1 MFRVLSPAL
10 TQALSFTLLAV
21 FGALAGGITAMY
33 YAPGPYGDSYIQH
46 FAAGVVFAAVAAKL
60 LPDVHDQ
67 APAWVIVGFATGIAT
82 MLAIHQVSRLIEQ
95 AGIGGGFAGATSL
108 IITVSTNMLI
118 DGLLIG
124 VAFLSAPKTGVII
137 TVALAVETLFVS
149 AAAVA
154 VLPEGT
160 PAYRKLSVPLLF
172 GGLLLVGVTAG
183 VVLFGGLS
191 GAPVAVVLAF
201 GAANLIYLVTE
212 ELLVKA
218 QKVPETP
225 TSTVLFFVGFLL
237 IFVFD
242 MLY

>member
-1 MFRVLSPAL
+1 MASPSL
-10 TQALSFTLLAV
+10 TQPVSFTLIAV
-21 FGALAGGITAMY
+21 AAAFVGGSVAVY
-33 YAPGPYGDSYIQH
+33 YSPGPRGESYVQH
-46 FAAGVVFAAVAAKL
+46 FSAGVVFAAVAAKL
-60 LPDVHDQ
+60 LPDVHDR
-67 APAWVIVGFATGIAT
+67 APELVVVGFAAGVGS
-82 MLAIHQVSRLIEQ
+82 MLLLHQGSRLLERS
-95 AGIGGGFAGATSL
+95 GVGGGFDGATSFL
-108 IITVSTNMLI
+108 ATVGTNMVI

-124 VAFLSAPKTGVII
+124 VAFLSAPRTGAII
-137 TVALAVETLFVS
+137 AAALAIETLFIG

-154 VLPEGT
+154 ILPDRL
-160 PAYRKLSVPLLF
+160 AVHRKLAVPLLL
-172 GGLLLVGVTAG
+172 GGLLLVGVVGGTL
-183 VVLFGGLS
+183 LFGGRS

-218 QKVPETP
+218 QQVPETP